1 MDESECCL
9 SDAGDIS
16 TGSKRLALIFD
27 CSTGLDTIFRLV
39 YNNIPRI
46 YEIPLFYM
54 PFRKTFNK
62 IPINTA

>member
-16 TGSKRLALIFD
+16 TGSKRLALISD

-54 PFRKTFNK
+54 PF
-62 IPINTA
+62 